1 MKITVIAVAFAT
13 AAMAVA
19 AQGAVS
25 PAVTQSSIAHARLGL
40 GEDAYRTLL
49 GLPVVKQTLN
59 APEGWWRLNF
69 TQRKLGVYFN
79 DDNAAQVITTWNKA
93 YRTKAGV
100 GPCSTIKR
108 LKRVYGK
115 RLKPSKFN
123 VLAGVVYAWRVGPNL
138 LFASNNHRT
147 VQTVALYDGSDP
159 DVNKP
164 GGSLSIAGFL
174 ALDEARCR

>member
-1 MKITVIAVAFAT
+1 MKITVIAVAIAT
-13 AAMAVA
+13 VAVA
-19 AQGAVS
+19 VTAQAAIS
-25 PAVTQSSIAHARLGL
+25 PAINQSWIAHARLGL
-40 GEDAYRTLL
+40 SEDAYRTLL
-49 GLPVVKQTLN
+49 GLPVVKQPLD
-59 APEGWWRLNF
+59 APDGWWRLNF

-79 DDNAAQVITTWNKA
+79 DENTGQVVTTWNKA

-108 LKRVYGK
+108 LKKVYGK
-115 RLKPSKFN
+115 RLKPSKFS
-123 VLAGVVYAWRVGPNL
+123 VLAGVVYAWRLGPNL
-138 LFASNNHRT
+138 LFASNDHRT

-174 ALDEARCR
+174 ALNEAHCR